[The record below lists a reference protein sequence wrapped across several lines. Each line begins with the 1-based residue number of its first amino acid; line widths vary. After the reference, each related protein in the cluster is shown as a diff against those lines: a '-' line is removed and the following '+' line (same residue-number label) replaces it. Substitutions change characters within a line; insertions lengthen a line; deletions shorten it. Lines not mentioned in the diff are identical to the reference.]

1 MKFDAVVIGGGRS
14 GCAAAKALLDR
25 GLSVCIVADGLNLGS
40 SPADPY
46 AALNALS
53 AAGATV
59 LRGDRA
65 LGAVFASGSAIPA
78 AACSTAC
85 GSAIPAAACSTAR
98 SSACGP
104 AMLASPGGTA
114 SSSACGP
121 EGLDIRYRHAPA
133 DAKNCVQ
140 PSVAADPLSSASPSL
155 NPVENRDGSPE
166 TAAPSLND
174 PENRDGSPETASPSL
189 NLAENRDGIHE
200 IASPSLNP
208 VENRDGSHE
217 IASPSLNLAENR
229 DATPETASPSLNPVE
244 NRDGSPET
252 AEPFLKSP
260 DSGNRTPEI
269 AECGAIRIA
278 AVRTANLGDEPLAAG
293 LFVLAT
299 GKFFS
304 RGLVADMDRVYEP
317 VFGADVDYIPDRTK
331 WYVADFAAPQPFL
344 NFGVRTAPDGRVLF
358 GGIPAENLYAVGRIL
373 AKGSAPADPS
383 ALPSLNLAEN
393 RDGSP
398 ETAEP
403 FLKTPDSRNRTPE
416 TVEPFLKSPDSRN
429 RTPKIV
435 EPFLK
440 SPDSGNRTPETAEP
454 FLKSPDS
461 GNRTPEIAG
470 EGLQTC
476 SSSLASNRCTAP
488 AGYIRGS
495 APNNAGEGLQTCSSS
510 LEQCLKCNL
519 CTFVCPMMAVNDHYP
534 GPKKAGPDGE
544 RYRLKDPD
552 YYDYALK
559 YCLNCKR
566 CEVACPSG
574 VKVGDIIQ
582 SARLK
587 YAGHNLRDWALAS
600 TDLVGSLA
608 SPLAPLVNAA
618 LKAKPVKALM
628 HAVVGVDSH
637 RTFPEYSSQTFERWF
652 RKHSAGEGL
661 ASDPVRRSAA
671 HPSQAGAWAPPFD
684 NAEGGMPPGGQAL
697 HGAQR
702 FVTFYHGCYANYN
715 YPQLGKDLVKLANA
729 AGYGVHLMEKER
741 CCGVAL
747 ISNSFGKQARRQA
760 LVNLESMRKAIA
772 AGEDIVTVSS
782 TCTFTMRDEYHHV
795 LGLDNADVRPHL
807 SLFSKWLYE
816 RIVSGEVAVGDAQA
830 ADGTPRL
837 HFKPLHL
844 KVAYHTACHM
854 QKLGWRYYTL
864 ELLKLIPGIELV
876 ELEPHCCGIAGTFG
890 FKKENY
896 AWSQAIGE
904 TLFADIRA
912 AAPAPASA
920 TAAPAGRSLSA
931 PAPADKKEAP
941 LAEGLPGSYVVC
953 TECETCKWQIEMST
967 GVPVLNPVSLLALA
981 LE

>member
-53 AAGATV
+53 SAGATV

-65 LGAVFASGSAIPA
+65 LGAVFASVP
-78 AACSTAC
+78 ACSSTLLATA
-85 GSAIPAAACSTAR
+85 S
-98 SSACGP
+98 GP
-104 AMLASPGGTA
+104 ASP
-114 SSSACGP
+114 
-121 EGLDIRYRHAPA
+121 
-133 DAKNCVQ
+133 V
-140 PSVAADPLSSASPSL
+140 
-155 NPVENRDGSPE
+155 
-166 TAAPSLND
+166 
-174 PENRDGSPETASPSL
+174 
-189 NLAENRDGIHE
+189 
-200 IASPSLNP
+200 
-208 VENRDGSHE
+208 
-217 IASPSLNLAENR
+217 
-229 DATPETASPSLNPVE
+229 
-244 NRDGSPET
+244 
-252 AEPFLKSP
+252 
-260 DSGNRTPEI
+260 
-269 AECGAIRIA
+269 RIA
-278 AVRTANLGDEPLAAG
+278 AVRTANLGDEPLEAG

-304 RGLVADMDRVYEP
+304 RGLVADRDRVYEP

-358 GGIPAENLYAVGRIL
+358 GGIPAENLFAVGRIL
-373 AKGSAPADPS
+373 AKGSAPAEPS
-383 ALPSLNLAEN
+383 ALPSLNTPDNRDGTPEIASPSLNTPEN
-393 RDGSP
+393 RDG
-398 ETAEP
+398 
-403 FLKTPDSRNRTPE
+403 
-416 TVEPFLKSPDSRN
+416 
-429 RTPKIV
+429 
-435 EPFLK
+435 
-440 SPDSGNRTPETAEP
+440 
-454 FLKSPDS
+454 
-461 GNRTPEIAG
+461 TPEI
-470 EGLQTC
+470 
-476 SSSLASNRCTAP
+476 
-488 AGYIRGS
+488 
-495 APNNAGEGLQTCSSS
+495 AGEGLQTCSSS

-544 RYRLKDPD
+544 RYRLKDPE

-608 SPLAPLVNAA
+608 SPFAPLVNAT

-652 RKHSAGEGL
+652 RKHN
-661 ASDPVRRSAA
+661 V
-671 HPSQAGAWAPPFD
+671 
-684 NAEGGMPPGGQAL
+684 EGGMPPGGQAL
-697 HGAQR
+697 PGAQR
-702 FVTFYHGCYANYN
+702 FITFYHGCYANYN
-715 YPQLGKDLVKLANA
+715 YPQLGKDLVKLASA

-816 RIVSGEVAVGDAQA
+816 KIASGEVAVGDAPA

-837 HFKPLHL
+837 IFKPLHL

-854 QKLGWRYYTL
+854 QKLGWRNYTL

-912 AAPAPASA
+912 AAPA
-920 TAAPAGRSLSA
+920 
-931 PAPADKKEAP
+931 
-941 LAEGLPGSYVVC
+941 YVC

-967 GVPVLNPVSLLALA
+967 GIPVLNPVSLLALA